1 MLQKIDNNS
10 VRGPYFT
17 VTIPDI
23 RTLVY
28 SEGGKIAVIEIEGGG
43 IDEPRE
49 VEWLVYAQTFRGWL
63 PPHELVEISNEKR
76 RQILE
81 NVSESLMTLGMA
93 HKIVEQ

>member
-1 MLQKIDNNS
+1 MLQKIDNKS

-23 RTLVY
+23 HTLVY
-28 SEGGKIAVIEIEGGG
+28 SEGGKTAIIEIEGGG
-43 IDEPRE
+43 MDEPRK
-49 VEWLVYAQTFRGWL
+49 VEWLIYAQTFRGWS
-63 PPHELVEISNEKR
+63 PPHESVEISNEQR

-81 NVSESLMTLGMA
+81 NVGESLMTLGMP